1 MRLVMEIDSERL
13 SSRCY
18 LSKDAGFNMLD
29 VVD

>member
-1 MRLVMEIDSERL
+1 MHLVMEIDSERIA
-13 SSRCY
+13 SRRY